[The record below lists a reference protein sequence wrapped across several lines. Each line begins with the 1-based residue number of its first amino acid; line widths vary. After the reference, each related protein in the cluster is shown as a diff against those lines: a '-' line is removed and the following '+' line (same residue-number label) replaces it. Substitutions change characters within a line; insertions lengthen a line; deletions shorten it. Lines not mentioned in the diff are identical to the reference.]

1 MNLAVLLASRN
12 LSKQFKLTNHG
23 ISPSIKQDHSKVF
36 IKVLPVLAA
45 LLVSKNLQTQFE
57 LTNHIITQDL
67 TQIMKVLDIDDY

>member
-45 LLVSKNLQTQFE
+45 LLVSKNL
-57 LTNHIITQDL
+57 
-67 TQIMKVLDIDDY
+67 